1 MIGRQRAHTT
11 VRCGHR
17 RCFGW
22 SNFASAA
29 SNLTVSSSHSNFG
42 RAGVTDLNIFT
53 LDLDWPAWV
62 QAVGS
67 VIAIFVA
74 IAVAAHQSRVQQRRD
89 DARDDSYVR
98 GAVIALEHAEAAM
111 SQTQMD
117 LGGMKLVPRDQVLIS
132 PSLHLLDAVDNV
144 LSSFPVD
151 RAPSVEVARALT
163 TARFTIRKVSGGI
176 RAFLSS
182 DNTGCRTNYD
192 EDEAEIAR
200 AASALRAEGRKREG
214 RVSDAPRS
222 VKV

>member
-1 MIGRQRAHTT
+1 MTELI
-11 VRCGHR
+11 
-17 RCFGW
+17 FF
-22 SNFASAA
+22 NFD
-29 SNLTVSSSHSNFG
+29 V
-42 RAGVTDLNIFT
+42 
-53 LDLDWPAWV
+53 DWPAWV

-67 VIAIFVA
+67 VLAILVA

-111 SQTQMD
+111 SQTQLD
-117 LGGMKLVPRDQVLIS
+117 LGGMKLVSRDQVLIS

-144 LSSFPVD
+144 LSSFPID

-163 TARFTIRKVSGGI
+163 TSRFTIRKVSGGI

-200 AASALRAEGRKREG
+200 AAIALRAEAKKREDCV
-214 RVSDAPRS
+214 RDPLPSD
-222 VKV
+222 KV